1 MLILNISK
9 AQTAMQLTGMD
20 CNGVMHD
27 LYADLDAG
35 KAVLIHFF
43 MPNCSSCPPSAK
55 RIQIMANN
63 ILASHPGMI
72 TAYALPYNN
81 STTCSYT
88 SSWVSTNALSL
99 YAPFDTG
106 ATQVAHY
113 GGFGMPTVVLLGGA
127 DHRVMFSTQ
136 SFSTSDTTIMR
147 DSIMAM
153 LNSATGLND
162 LPNTVSSFEVFP
174 NPANEYVN
182 INLSLKESSTIL
194 MDITDINGKQVAV
207 ILDEKQSGLIKK
219 QFNTSLFSNGNYF
232 IRLSVNGKIVT
243 QKLTIAH

>member
-9 AQTAMQLTGMD
+9 AQTAMQLRGMD

-43 MPNCSSCPPSAK
+43 MPNCSSCPPPAK
-55 RIQIMANN
+55 KIQIMANN
-63 ILASHPGMI
+63 ILTMHPGMI
-72 TAYALPYNN
+72 TAYAIPFNN
-81 STTCSYT
+81 TTTCSYT
-88 SSWVSTNALSL
+88 SSWVSTNGLSL
-99 YAPFDTG
+99 YAPFDSG
-106 ATQVAHY
+106 AVQVAHY

-153 LNSATGLND
+153 LNTATGIND

-174 NPANEYVN
+174 NPASENVN
-182 INLSLKESSTIL
+182 INLSLKETSTIL
-194 MDITDINGKQVAV
+194 MDITDLNGKQVAV

-219 QFNTSLFSNGNYF
+219 QFNISQLSNGNYF
-232 IRLSVNGKIVT
+232 VRLSVNGKVVS
-243 QKLTIAH
+243 QKLTVAH